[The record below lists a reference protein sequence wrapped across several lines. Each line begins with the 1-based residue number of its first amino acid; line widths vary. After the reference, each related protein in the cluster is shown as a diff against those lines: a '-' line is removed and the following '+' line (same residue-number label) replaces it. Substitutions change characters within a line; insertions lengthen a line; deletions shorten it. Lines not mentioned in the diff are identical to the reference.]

1 MSVVR
6 RLHPRLQEIIR
17 TEGLEELTLPQ
28 ERAIPPI
35 LEGKHC
41 LLIAPTGMGKTEAA
55 LLPLFHQILCQGKQR
70 GVSVLYITPLRALN
84 RDMLRRTLTWGRQLG
99 LDIAV
104 RHGDTTQKE
113 RQRQS
118 LHPPDLLITTPET
131 LQIMFTGKRLRKSL
145 EDVRWVVIDEV
156 HELAGI
162 ERGAQLAVALERL
175 QEVAG
180 GFQRIGLSATVG
192 TPETVAA
199 FLGGGREVAIV
210 EAAGQKGMEVAV
222 EAPSPTGDD
231 HRLAARL
238 GCDPRT
244 AASVRRAREIIDAH
258 ASVLLFVNTRDTAEL
273 LASFLHE
280 MGASIEVHHGSLSRE
295 ARIEAEEKFKA
306 GEVKALICTSSLE
319 LGIDVGQTDFVIQY
333 NSPRQV
339 TRLVQRIGRSE
350 HHVGGTARG
359 SILATN
365 PEDLAEARVI
375 ARRAMAG
382 ELEET
387 AIRPAPL
394 AVLANQI
401 MATATEYGRIES
413 QRLYHMITRA
423 YPFHFLS
430 RETLEAVL
438 EQLHRQRTIWY
449 ENGVITRKRR
459 SRQYFLENIS
469 MIPDER
475 SVEVIDISANRPLGT
490 LDESFVLNSCEEGS
504 QFIMKG
510 RAWEVVRHDER
521 LVVAPARRTSIV
533 PDWSGEEIPV
543 PFEVAREVGEM
554 RASSHADDSLVGQQ
568 VVEQRERGF
577 EVPTHRRWTVEGGGD
592 TVYITTHCGS
602 RTNEALGRVI
612 AALLA
617 QQRGQSV
624 GMDADPYRIYLR
636 VAHPLDPGQVT
647 TLLNTVDPD
656 SLGSLVR
663 IILRNSSFIRWE
675 LVKVARKFGV
685 LGRDMDIS
693 SFSPDKL
700 LDVFA
705 GQPLLQEVIDR
716 VVWDQMDL
724 EHARQA
730 LREAQTGILDLVV
743 QRVSPMSRAAEAMRG
758 EVFRPSGVDDAVLAS
773 LKKRLEKT
781 PLTLT
786 CMNCGYRWST
796 TVGRAS
802 PSCPKCSGKMISVT
816 TGRHGKST
824 SGGALKTASLVASYG
839 SKAFLVLAGY
849 GIGPDTAARVLAT
862 QKEGNDLLREIL
874 EAEVTYSRTRQ
885 FWD

>member
-1 MSVVR
+1 MSVR
-6 RLHPRLQEIIR
+6 EYLHPRLQDLIR
-17 TEGLEELTLPQ
+17 AEGLEKLTPPQ

-35 LEGKHC
+35 LAKKHC

-55 LLPLFHQILCQGKQR
+55 LLPLFHQILCQGKQK
-70 GVSVLYITPLRALN
+70 GISILYITPLRALN
-84 RDMLRRTLTWGRQLG
+84 RDMLRRTLSWGQQLG

-104 RHGDTTQKE
+104 RHGDTTQQE

-131 LQIMFTGKRLRKSL
+131 LQIMFTGRRLRKSL

-156 HELAGI
+156 HELAGT

-175 QEVAG
+175 CEVAG
-180 GFQRIGLSATVG
+180 EFQRIGLSATVG
-192 TPETVAA
+192 TPATVAA
-199 FLGGGREVAIV
+199 FLGGEREVAII
-210 EAAGQKGMEVAV
+210 EAAGQKSMEVTV

-231 HRLAARL
+231 RQLAARL
-238 GCDPRT
+238 GCDART
-244 AASVRRAREIIDAH
+244 AASVRRARELIDTH
-258 ASVLLFVNTRDTAEL
+258 SSVLLFVNTRDTAEL
-273 LASFLHE
+273 LASFLRE
-280 MGASIEVHHGSLSRE
+280 MGVSIEVHHGSLSRE
-295 ARIEAEEKFKA
+295 VRIEAEEKFKA
-306 GEVKALICTSSLE
+306 GKVKALICTSSLE
-319 LGIDVGQTDFVIQY
+319 LGIDVGHTDFVIQY

-359 SILATN
+359 VILATN
-365 PEDLAEARVI
+365 AEELAEARVI
-375 ARRAMAG
+375 ARRALAG
-382 ELEET
+382 QLEET
-387 AIRPAPL
+387 AIRHAPL
-394 AVLANQI
+394 SVLANQI
-401 MATATEYGRIES
+401 MAMATEYGRIES
-413 QRLYHMITRA
+413 QQLYHMVTRA
-423 YPFHFLS
+423 YPFRSLD
-430 RETLEAVL
+430 RDTVEAVL

-449 ENGVITRKRR
+449 EGGTITRKRR
-459 SRQYFLENIS
+459 SRHYFLENIS

-475 SVEVIDISANRPLGT
+475 SVEVVDISTYRPIGT
-490 LDESFVLNSCEEGS
+490 LDESFVLNSCEEGA

-510 RAWEVVRHDER
+510 RAWEVVRQEER

-554 RASSHADDSLVGQQ
+554 RASSLDEDSLVGQQ
-568 VVEQRERGF
+568 VREQREKGF
-577 EVPTHRRWTVEGGGD
+577 EVPTHCCWTVEMGED

-602 RTNEALGRVI
+602 RTNETLGRVI

-617 QQRGQSV
+617 QQRGESV
-624 GMDADPYRIYLR
+624 GLDTDPYRIYLR
-636 VAHPLDPGQVT
+636 VAHPLDPRQITSLLHTIGPD
-647 TLLNTVDPD
+647 TLD
-656 SLGSLVR
+656 SLVR
-663 IILRNSSFIRWE
+663 IILKNSSFIRWE

-685 LGRDMDIS
+685 LSKDMDIS

-700 LDVFA
+700 LDIFA

-716 VVWDQMDL
+716 IIWDKMDVD
-724 EHARQA
+724 HARQA
-730 LREAQTGILDLVV
+730 LREVQEGAIDLVV
-743 QRVSPMSRAAEAMRG
+743 QRVSPLSRAAESLRG
-758 EVFRPSGVDDAVLAS
+758 EVFRPAGVDDAVLMS

-781 PLTLT
+781 SLTLT

-802 PSCPKCSGKMISVT
+802 PSCPKCDGKMIAVA
-816 TGRHGKST
+816 TGHQGKTNSK
-824 SGGALKTASLVASYG
+824 GAFKTASLVASYG
-839 SKAFLVLAGY
+839 DKAFLVLAGY

-874 EAEVTYSRTRQ
+874 EAEITYSRTRQ